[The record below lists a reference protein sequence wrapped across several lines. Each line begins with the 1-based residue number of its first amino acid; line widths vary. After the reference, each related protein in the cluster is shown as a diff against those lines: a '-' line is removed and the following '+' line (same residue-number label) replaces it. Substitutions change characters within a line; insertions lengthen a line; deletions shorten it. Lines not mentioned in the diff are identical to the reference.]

1 MTEQTKAPKTQ
12 EAPETPETK
21 APETPETIAPEPKK
35 KKTAKK
41 KKQQPTI
48 QEVDVSDIDDLDLS
62 SLKKKELLVVA
73 EKLKSETERKE
84 QQAQVMAVHGPLITN
99 VAHQYAFQFASEFA
113 REKGWDVPTWDR
125 IEPQE
130 QHQLNTALIEVLE
143 AYLPNIETSPLMA
156 YGGVLALTLMKHS
169 KRIEQTDEQDK
180 PAGLRARET
189 RDGQNNS
196 AQATSGS
203 GVVGNG
209 LSATA

>member
-1 MTEQTKAPKTQ
+1 MQTKAQ
-12 EAPETPETK
+12 ETPVQ
-21 APETPETIAPEPKK
+21 ETPAQETPVQETPVQETPKK

-41 KKQQPTI
+41 KKSQPTI

-84 QQAQVMAVHGPLITN
+84 KQAQVMAVHGSLISN
-99 VAHQYAFQFASEFA
+99 VAHQYAFDFASEFA
-113 REKGWDVPTWDR
+113 KDKGWNVPTWDR

-169 KRIEQTDEQDK
+169 KRIDPDEQNK
-180 PAGLRARET
+180 PTSVRSGKT
-189 RDGQNNS
+189 GDGQNHNS
-196 AQATSGS
+196 ASASGS
-203 GVVGNG
+203 GVAENG
-209 LSATA
+209 ISATA

>member
-1 MTEQTKAPKTQ
+1 MTEQTKEQTTA
-12 EAPETPETK
+12 PETK
-21 APETPETIAPEPKK
+21 APEAPETKK
-35 KKTAKK
+35 KKPPQKK
-41 KKQQPTI
+41 KAKAQPTI

-73 EKLKSETERKE
+73 EKLKENSDRKE
-84 QQAQVMAVHGPLITN
+84 QQAQVMAVHGPLISN

-189 RDGQNNS
+189 RDRQNNNTS
-196 AQATSGS
+196 STSGS
-203 GVVGNG
+203 SVTRDGF
-209 LSATA
+209 SATA